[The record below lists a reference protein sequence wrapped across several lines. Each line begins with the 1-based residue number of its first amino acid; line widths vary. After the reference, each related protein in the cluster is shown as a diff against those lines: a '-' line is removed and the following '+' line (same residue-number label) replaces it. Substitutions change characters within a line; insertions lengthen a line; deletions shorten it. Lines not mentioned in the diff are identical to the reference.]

1 MTGIEKTIAPYG
13 TWVSPLSASAVTGAA
28 RGLETVM
35 ADAGTVYVLELR
47 PDEGGRSA
55 IIRIRP
61 DGTKDELLPA
71 GFSARSRVHEYGGGA
86 MCAHL
91 GTVFFVNDRDQRIWR
106 VRPGDE
112 PRAVTPE
119 GPLRFADLIVD
130 ERRERLIAVCEDH
143 GPVVNG
149 TAKEPSNRL
158 VSIDLTG
165 TGAIDTLFAGTD
177 FVAHPRL
184 SPDGRRLV
192 FVAWDHP
199 NMPWDATNL
208 CIGTFSSSGRM
219 INVETV
225 MGADAG
231 HSNVQPSWA
240 EDGALWFSSDASGFW
255 NLWRRNGAALEI
267 VAPVEAEIGGPAWN
281 FGRSQYVVTSR
292 NEVIAVL
299 TRNAVD
305 QLARLDVETGIWHPV
320 LTPFTSI
327 HALRRSGQRIVF
339 AAASPQAEY
348 AAYSIDLATLTFDL
362 LHEPSPPRVPPDY
375 VSTPRAITFESRAPD
390 GTAREAHAFF
400 YPPQN
405 PEFRAP
411 ENEKPPVIVTAHGGP
426 TASTQPIFMLW
437 RHFWT
442 TRGFAI
448 LDVNYSGSTGYG
460 TAYRKR
466 LNGQWGV
473 ADVEDVVAAARH
485 AGATGLVDPARIA
498 VLGGSAGG
506 FVVLAGLAFH
516 DVFKAGVSLFGVS
529 DLKLLAAESH
539 KFEARYCDILVG
551 PLPQA
556 AAIYEARSPLSRI
569 DGIKEPLLILQG
581 LDDKV
586 VPPNQSELVFDG
598 VKKAGTPVAYLA
610 FEGEGHGF
618 RRAATR
624 ERTLT
629 AELFFLGR
637 VFAINPADN
646 LEPVTIENDGRL
658 GG

>member
-1 MTGIEKTIAPYG
+1 MAGKEKTIAPFG
-13 TWVSPLSASAVTGAA
+13 TWTSPLSATAVTGAA
-28 RGLETVM
+28 RALETVM
-35 ADAGTVYVLELR
+35 ADAGTIYVVELR

-61 DGTKDELLPA
+61 DGTKDDLLPP

-91 GTVFFVNDRDQRIWR
+91 GTVFFVNDKDQRIWR

-143 GPVVNG
+143 GPVLNG

-158 VSIDLTG
+158 VAIDLTG
-165 TGAIDTLFAGTD
+165 AGLIDTLFAGSD

-184 SPDGRRLV
+184 SPDGRRLA

-208 CIGTFSSSGRM
+208 CIGTFSPSGRM
-219 INVETV
+219 INVEIV
-225 MGADAG
+225 IGADAG
-231 HSNVQPSWA
+231 HSNVMPSWGD
-240 EDGALWFSSDASGFW
+240 DGTLWFSSDASGFW
-255 NLWRRNGAALEI
+255 NLWRRNGTTLEAI
-267 VAPVEAEIGGPAWN
+267 APIDAEIGGPAWN
-281 FGRSQYVVTSR
+281 FGRSQFVITSR
-292 NEVIAVL
+292 NEIIAVL

-305 QLARLDVETGIWHPV
+305 GLARLDLETGIWHPIA
-320 LTPFTSI
+320 TPFTAI
-327 HALRRSGQRIVF
+327 HSLRRSGQCIVF
-339 AAASPQAEY
+339 AAASSHAEF
-348 AAYSIDLATLTFDL
+348 AACQVDLATQTFDL
-362 LHEPSPPRVPPDY
+362 LHEPTPPRLAPAY
-375 VSTPRAITFESRAPD
+375 VSTPEPVTFGSRAPD
-390 GTAREAHAFF
+390 GSTREAHAFY
-400 YPPQN
+400 YPPKN
-405 PEFRAP
+405 PAFEAP
-411 ENEKPPVIVTAHGGP
+411 NGEKPPLIVTVHGGP
-426 TASTQPIFMLW
+426 TSATQPVFMLW

-460 TAYRKR
+460 RAYRKR

-473 ADVEDVVAAARH
+473 ADVEDVVAAASH
-485 AGATGLVDPARIA
+485 AGATGLADPDRMA

-516 DVFKAGVSLFGVS
+516 DVFKAGINLFGVS
-529 DLKLLAAESH
+529 DLKLLAEESH

-569 DGIKEPLLILQG
+569 EGIREPLLILQG

-586 VPPNQSELVFDG
+586 VPPNQSELVFEG
-598 VKKAGTPVAYLA
+598 VKKSGTPVAYLA

-618 RRAATR
+618 RHAATR
-624 ERTLT
+624 ERALT
-629 AELFFLGR
+629 AELYFLGR

-646 LEPVTIENDGRL
+646 LEPVKIENEGRL
-658 GG
+658 PS